1 MQPNPQPTFQPNSP
15 SGLSGTLLA
24 IQTGQVRP
32 LMVGGR
38 KLVSAIGKTTVS
50 GPIEVGV
57 LGLAGDEQADLSVH
71 GGLSKAV
78 YALPSEHLAW
88 WQAQRQTR
96 GATMFEET
104 LAPGYLG
111 ENLSLQGLLEQDL
124 FIGDRLDFG
133 DVVFRITQPREPCGK
148 FNAVMGYALAAKDMV
163 QSGRCGF
170 YLAVEQTGFLQAGAQ
185 CQVLAGSRSTRVTE
199 ALQHKAWKHLR

>member
-1 MQPNPQPTFQPNSP
+1 MPPSSP
-15 SGLSGTLLA
+15 PGLSGTLLA
-24 IQTGQVRP
+24 IQTGRVRP

-88 WQAQRQTR
+88 WQAQRQSR
-96 GATMFEET
+96 GATMFEEA

-111 ENLSLQGLLEQDL
+111 ENLSLQGLLEHEL

-133 DVVFRITQPREPCGK
+133 EVILRVTQPREPCGK
-148 FNAVMGYALAAKDMV
+148 FNAVMGYAQAAKDMV
-163 QSGRCGF
+163 QSGRSGF
-170 YLAVEQTGFLQAGAQ
+170 YLAVEQSGTLQAGAP
-185 CQVLAGSRSTRVTE
+185 CQVLPGSRSTRVSE
-199 ALQHKAWKHLR
+199 ALQLKAWKHLR

>member
-1 MQPNPQPTFQPNSP
+1 MASISTAVV
-15 SGLSGTLLA
+15 SGQLLS

-38 KLVSAIGKTTVS
+38 KLVSAIGKTMVS

-96 GATMFEET
+96 GATLFEET

-111 ENLSLQGLLEQDL
+111 ENLSLQGLLEHDL

-170 YLAVEQTGFLQAGAQ
+170 YLAVEQTGFLQVGVK
-185 CQVLAGSRSTRVTE
+185 CQVLPGSRSTRVSE

>member
-1 MQPNPQPTFQPNSP
+1 MPTHSLP
-15 SGLSGTLLA
+15 SLSGTLIS

-38 KLVSAIGKTTVS
+38 KLVSAIGKTAVA

-78 YALPSEHLAW
+78 YALPSEHLTW
-88 WQAQRQTR
+88 WQAQRKAH
-96 GATMFEET
+96 GATMFEEA

-111 ENLSLQGLLEQDL
+111 ENLSLQGVIEQEL

-133 DVVFRITQPREPCGK
+133 DVVLRVTQPREPCGK
-148 FNAVMGYALAAKDMV
+148 FNAVMGYAQAAKDMV

-170 YLAVEQTGFLQAGAQ
+170 YLAVDKPGLLQVGAP
-185 CQVLAGSRSTRVTE
+185 CQVLPGSRSTRVTE
-199 ALQHKAWKHLR
+199 ALQQKAWKHLR

>member
-1 MQPNPQPTFQPNSP
+1 MTPCSTAIF
-15 SGLSGTLLA
+15 SGTLRA
-24 IQTGQVRP
+24 IQIGQVRP
-32 LMVGGR
+32 LLVGGR

-57 LGLAGDEQADLSVH
+57 LGLTGDEQADLSVH

-78 YALPSEHLAW
+78 YALPSEHLPW

-133 DVVFRITQPREPCGK
+133 DVVLRVTQPREPCSK

-163 QSGRCGF
+163 LSGRCGF
-170 YLAVEQTGFLQAGAQ
+170 YLAVDKPGNLQADTRFELMPGPRNTSVAQ
-185 CQVLAGSRSTRVTE
+185 AFQR
-199 ALQHKAWKHLR
+199 KAWKHLR

>member
-1 MQPNPQPTFQPNSP
+1 MASSSTAV
-15 SGLSGTLLA
+15 LSGQLLA

-38 KLVSAIGKTTVS
+38 RLVSAIGKTTVS

-78 YALPSEHLAW
+78 YALPSEHLPW
-88 WQAQRQTR
+88 WQAQRQAQ
-96 GATMFEET
+96 GATMFEEP

-111 ENLSLQGLLEQDL
+111 ENLSLQGVREQDL
-124 FIGDRLDFG
+124 FVGDRLDFG
-133 DVVFRITQPREPCGK
+133 SVVLRVTQPREPCGK
-148 FNAVMGYALAAKDMV
+148 FNAVMGYAGAAKDMV

-170 YLAVEQTGFLQAGAQ
+170 YLAVDQIGTLQAGASFR
-185 CQVLAGSRSTRVTE
+185 LIRGSGNTRIAE

>member
-1 MQPNPQPTFQPNSP
+1 MTSISTALV
-15 SGLSGTLLA
+15 SGQLLSV
-24 IQTGQVRP
+24 QTGQVRP

-38 KLVSAIGKTTVS
+38 KLVSAIGKTTAS
-50 GPIEVGV
+50 GPIAVGV

-88 WQAQRQTR
+88 WQAQRQIR
-96 GATMFEET
+96 GATLFEET

-124 FIGDRLDFG
+124 FIGDRLDFAG
-133 DVVFRITQPREPCGK
+133 VVLRVTQPREPCGK

-170 YLAVEQTGFLQAGAQ
+170 YLAVEQTGLLQAGAT
-185 CQVLAGSRSTRVTE
+185 CQVLAGSRTTRVTE
-199 ALQHKAWKHLR
+199 ALLHKAWKHLR

>member
-1 MQPNPQPTFQPNSP
+1 MASSSTAV
-15 SGLSGTLLA
+15 LSGQLLA

-38 KLVSAIGKTTVS
+38 KLVSAIGKATVS
-50 GPIEVGV
+50 GSIEVGV

-78 YALPSEHLAW
+78 YGLPSEHLPW
-88 WQAQRQTR
+88 WQAQRQAQ
-96 GATMFEET
+96 GATMFEEP

-133 DVVFRITQPREPCGK
+133 NVVLRVTQPREPCGK
-148 FNAVMGYALAAKDMV
+148 FNAVMGYAQAAKDMV

-170 YLAVEQTGFLQAGAQ
+170 YLAVEQTGRLQAGASFQ
-185 CQVLAGSRSTRVTE
+185 IIPGQRSVSVAQ

>member
-1 MQPNPQPTFQPNSP
+1 MPPSSP
-15 SGLSGTLLA
+15 PGLSGTLLA
-24 IQTGQVRP
+24 IQTGRVRP

-50 GPIEVGV
+50 GPIGVGI

-96 GATMFEET
+96 GATMFEEA

-111 ENLSLQGLLEQDL
+111 ENLSLQGLLEHEL

-133 DVVFRITQPREPCGK
+133 AVVLRVTQPREPCGK
-148 FNAVMGYALAAKDMV
+148 FNAVMGYAQAAKDMV
-163 QSGRCGF
+163 QSGRSGF
-170 YLAVEQTGFLQAGAQ
+170 YLAVEQTGTLQAGAR
-185 CQVLAGSRSTRVTE
+185 CQVLPGSRSTRVSE
-199 ALQHKAWKHLR
+199 ALQLKAWKHLR

>member
-1 MQPNPQPTFQPNSP
+1 MPPHA
-15 SGLSGTLLA
+15 SGQLLA

-38 KLVSAIGKTTVS
+38 RLVSAIGKTTVS

-71 GGLSKAV
+71 CGLSKAV
-78 YALPSEHLAW
+78 YALPSEHLPW
-88 WQAQRQTR
+88 WQAQRQAQ
-96 GATMFEET
+96 GATMFEEP

-111 ENLSLQGLLEQDL
+111 ENLSLQGVREQDL
-124 FIGDRLDFG
+124 FVGDRLDFG
-133 DVVFRITQPREPCGK
+133 SVVLRVTQPREPCGK
-148 FNAVMGYALAAKDMV
+148 FNAVMGYAGAAKDMV

-170 YLAVEQTGFLQAGAQ
+170 YLAVDQIGTLQAGASFR
-185 CQVLAGSRSTRVTE
+185 LIRGSGNTRIAE

>member
-1 MQPNPQPTFQPNSP
+1 MAS
-15 SGLSGTLLA
+15 SSAAVLSGQLLA

-38 KLVSAIGKTTVS
+38 KLVSAIGKTTVA

-78 YALPSEHLAW
+78 YALPSEHLPW
-88 WQAQRQTR
+88 WQAQRQAQ
-96 GATMFEET
+96 GATMFEEA
-104 LAPGYLG
+104 LAPGSLG
-111 ENLSLQGLLEQDL
+111 ENLSLQGLLEHEL

-170 YLAVEQTGFLQAGAQ
+170 YLAVEQTGFLQAGAT
-185 CQVLAGSRSTRVTE
+185 CRVLAGSRSTRVTE

>member
-1 MQPNPQPTFQPNSP
+1 MAS
-15 SGLSGTLLA
+15 SSAAVLSGQLLA

-71 GGLSKAV
+71 GGLSKAL
-78 YALPSEHLAW
+78 YALPSEHLPW
-88 WQAQRQTR
+88 WQAQRQAQ
-96 GATMFEET
+96 GATMFEEP

-133 DVVFRITQPREPCGK
+133 NVVFRVTQPREPCGK
-148 FNAVMGYALAAKDMV
+148 FNAVMGYAGAAKDMV

-170 YLAVEQTGFLQAGAQ
+170 YLAVEQTGRLQADASFQIIPGQ
-185 CQVLAGSRSTRVTE
+185 RSVSVTE

>member
-1 MQPNPQPTFQPNSP
+1 MAFSSTAA
-15 SGLSGTLLA
+15 LSGQLLA
-24 IQTGQVRP
+24 IQTGQARP

-50 GPIEVGV
+50 GPIEVV
-57 LGLAGDEQADLSVH
+57 LLGLTGDEQADLSVH

-78 YALPSEHLAW
+78 YALPSEHLPW
-88 WQAQRQTR
+88 WQAQRHAQ
-96 GATMFEET
+96 GVTMFEEP

-124 FIGDRLDFG
+124 YIGDRLDFG
-133 DVVFRITQPREPCGK
+133 NVVLRVTQPREPCGK
-148 FNAVMGYALAAKDMV
+148 FNAVMGYAQAAKDMV

-170 YLAVEQTGFLQAGAQ
+170 YLAVEKPGFLQAGAT
-185 CQVLAGSRSTRVTE
+185 CQVQAGSRSTRVTE